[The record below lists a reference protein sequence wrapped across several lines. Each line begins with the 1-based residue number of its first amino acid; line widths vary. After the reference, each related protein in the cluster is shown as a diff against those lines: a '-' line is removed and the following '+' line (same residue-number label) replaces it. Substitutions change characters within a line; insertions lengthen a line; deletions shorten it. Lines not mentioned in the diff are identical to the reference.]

1 MLKIASVFVIGL
13 VGLLVLRLVPS
24 DVRRGFELS
33 VERNLETRMDHFR
46 GPGR

>member
-13 VGLLVLRLVPS
+13 VGLLAVRLVPS
-24 DVRRGFELS
+24 DVKHNFELS
-33 VERNLETRMDHFR
+33 VERNLEIHMDHFR